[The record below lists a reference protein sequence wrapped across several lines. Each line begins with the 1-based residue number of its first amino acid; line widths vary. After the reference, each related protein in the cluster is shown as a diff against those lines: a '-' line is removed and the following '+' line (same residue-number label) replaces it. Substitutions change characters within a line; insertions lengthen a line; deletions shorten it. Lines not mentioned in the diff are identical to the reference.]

1 MDNDITIQLGELDET
16 ELQSLVEIKSP
27 SSECR
32 IRILHSDSVFR
43 KKNDRIAKGSV
54 MVSALE
60 YSGNRWNHNEAII
73 ARF

>member
-1 MDNDITIQLGELDET
+1 MDNDITIQLGELDKT

-54 MVSALE
+54 MASA
-60 YSGNRWNHNEAII
+60 
-73 ARF
+73 F

>member
-1 MDNDITIQLGELDET
+1 LGIVYCFPTTDNDITIQLGELDET

-54 MVSALE
+54 IALTLK
-60 YSGNRWNHNEAII
+60 
-73 ARF
+73 

>member
-32 IRILHSDSVFR
+32 IRILYSDSVFR

-54 MVSALE
+54 MVL
-60 YSGNRWNHNEAII
+60 
-73 ARF
+73 ARE